1 MNSTYSL
8 YLLQPWWLLGC
19 VLVVPVVW
27 LGLRNLVSLSRVRRT
42 LAIAVRV
49 IVIVI
54 LILLL
59 GRLTV
64 GRRSKL
70 LTTIMVIDRSLSI
83 PENLGDASLEY
94 LKEALAGP
102 GEDDRLG
109 VVDIAEV
116 ASISKLSSSDM
127 EIRKRNTMLVGQA
140 SRLADGVGMAMAI
153 APPDS
158 ATRILLVSDGNET
171 AGDLREAAR
180 IAAIN
185 GIPIDVLPLRYDYQ
199 QEVIFRRLAAPSK
212 ARSGQTISLRFILSS
227 TNDCSGKLLLNL
239 NGEPVDLVPGS
250 DAVAASVQLTKGTNF
265 KTISLPVGTRGMH
278 NFEAVFVPDDA
289 AKDRLS
295 QNNKATTMTFVA
307 GPGHILIMDADGTS
321 AGAIYS
327 ALKNTNI
334 EVRYRR
340 AVELPDNLA
349 MLMNTDAIILVNT
362 DSSNFTYQQ
371 QEMLARYVTDLG
383 GGFIMTGGP
392 KSFGAGGWIGS
403 PVAEILPVDCDP
415 PQKKQMP
422 KGALVLIMHACEIPQ
437 GNYWGK
443 TIAIAATK
451 TLSRG
456 DLIGVLSHS
465 WQGSGDWV
473 YPLGAAGDKSEVVA
487 AIKQMQMGDMPDT
500 GRHLQAA
507 YDSLVKTDAVQ
518 KHVVIISDG
527 DPQGPTAQLLNQM
540 RQASI
545 TCTGVAIN
553 PHSPSDVDSLRRIA
567 QLTNGRFYNVADPE
581 QLPKIFVKEAQVVR
595 RALIMEE
602 RFVPQ
607 LSYSLSEIMRGLNT
621 ALPSLDGYVLT
632 GPKSDLSQVVI
643 TSDKDDPILA
653 TGQAGLGRCVA
664 FTSSVDSKWA
674 SDWIGWGGFERFWEQ
689 AVRWV
694 AKPGESYDCE
704 VLTDVDGR
712 EVTINIEAS
721 DAEGKVTQLSQIEA
735 QMISPEISIGRVA
748 LTQIGP
754 GQFQGKYEASES
766 GSHVLNLRYKKI
778 GDDTKTHM
786 MQMPVTVPFAP
797 EFRDLR
803 DNTPLLEDVA
813 AITSGRVLSSDPASA
828 NIFDESGV
836 KFPQTQLPLTR
847 PLMIAWLVFFL
858 LDVAVR
864 RIAIDFKAI
873 IKKLAVVGGKQ
884 GTKKRQENIDKLRLT
899 RMKVQG
905 RFKSRA
911 KRYQADLSQSTELP
925 VSTVTEKPM
934 PAEKK
939 ADEKPAKEKKKPPQE
954 SSHIQQLLRAKKK
967 AAQQRDDK
975 DSKEDK

>member
-8 YLLQPWWLLGC
+8 YLLQPWWLAAC
-19 VLVVPVVW
+19 VLIVPIVW
-27 LGLRNLVSLSRVRRT
+27 IGLKNLSSLSRVRRT
-42 LAIAVRV
+42 LAIVLRM

-64 GRRSKL
+64 GRKSNL
-70 LTTIMVIDRSLSI
+70 LTTITVIDRSLSI

-94 LKEALAGP
+94 LREALAGP

-127 EIRKRNTMLVGQA
+127 EIRKRNTMLVGQQ

-171 AGDLREAAR
+171 AGDLKEAAR

-199 QEVIFRRLAAPSK
+199 REVIFKRLGAPAK

-227 TNDCSGKLLLNL
+227 TSDCTGKLLLNL
-239 NGEPVDLVPGS
+239 NGEPVDLEPDS
-250 DAVAASVQLTKGTNF
+250 DAVAASVELKEGTNV

-289 AKDRLS
+289 GQDRLS
-295 QNNKATTMTFVA
+295 QNNRAMTMTFVA
-307 GPGHILIMDADGTS
+307 GPGHVLVMDADGDS
-321 AGAIYS
+321 ATAIYT
-327 ALKNTNI
+327 ALKNTNVD
-334 EVRYRR
+334 VRYNR
-340 AVELPDNLA
+340 AIELPDNLA
-349 MLMNTDAIILVNT
+349 MLMDTDAIILANT

-383 GGFIMTGGP
+383 GGLIMTGGP
-392 KSFGAGGWIGS
+392 QSFGAGGWIGS
-403 PVAEILPVDCDP
+403 PLAEILPVDCDP

-451 TLSRG
+451 TLSQQ

-465 WQGSGDWV
+465 WQGTGDWV
-473 YPLGAAGDKSEVVA
+473 YPLGPAGDKSAVVS
-487 AIKQMQMGDMPDT
+487 AIKQMQMGDMPDM
-500 GRHLQAA
+500 GKHLQAA
-507 YDSLVKTDAVQ
+507 YDSLIGCDAAQ

-527 DPQGPTAQLLNQM
+527 DPQGPTATLLNQM

-545 TCTGVAIN
+545 TCSGVAIN

-567 QLTNGRFYNVADPE
+567 QLTNGRFYNVQDPE

-602 RFVPQ
+602 TFVPQ

-621 ALPSLDGYVLT
+621 ALPNLDGYVLT
-632 GPKSDLSQVVI
+632 GAKSDLSQVVI

-653 TGQAGLGRCVA
+653 TGQAGLGRCLA
-664 FTSSVDSKWA
+664 FTSSVDSRWGG
-674 SDWIGWGGFERFWEQ
+674 DWIGWSGFERFWEQ

-712 EVTINIEAS
+712 EVTVNIEAS
-721 DAEGKVTQLSQIEA
+721 DTEGNITQFSQIEA
-735 QMISPEISIGRVA
+735 QMISPDISIGKVA
-748 LTQIGP
+748 LTQVGP
-754 GQFQGKYEASES
+754 GQFQGKFQASES

-778 GDDTKTHM
+778 GDDAKTRL

-797 EFRDLR
+797 EFRDLS
-803 DNTPLLEDVA
+803 DNTPLLEEVA
-813 AITSGRVLSSDPASA
+813 AITSGRVLSADAANA
-828 NIFDESGV
+828 NIFDATGV

-873 IKKLAVVGGKQ
+873 IRKLAVVGSRQ
-884 GTKKRQENIDKLRLT
+884 GTKKRQENLDKLRLT

-905 RFKSRA
+905 RFKSSS
-911 KRYQADLSQSTELP
+911 KRYEADPSKDMELP
-925 VSTVTEKPM
+925 VSKVVEESKPV
-934 PAEKK
+934 EKK
-939 ADEKPAKEKKKPPQE
+939 ADEKATRAKKLPSEEP
-954 SSHIQQLLRAKKK
+954 SHIQQLLKAKKK
-967 AAQQRDDK
+967 AARQRDDK
-975 DSKEDK
+975 HSKEDK